1 MTIFF
6 THPAMVVA
14 LAWLCR
20 GEAVGWTGLLG
31 MLLSLL
37 GVFMV
42 AQPPFLTGGADWS
55 SSHIRGQSTCV
66 ASLKERQDQS
76 QRTKQLKDD

>member
-6 THPAMVVA
+6 THPALVVA

-42 AQPPFLTGGADWS
+42 AQPPFITGGTDWS
-55 SSHIRGQSTCV
+55 GDHIKGESCSDLPRQLRIGV
-66 ASLKERQDQS
+66 APSLQQEA
-76 QRTKQLKDD
+76 L